1 MKDYSDHVCVIG
13 AGIIGNHISDELLS
27 RGHKVLV
34 VEAGGLDFESE
45 LLSYKDYHFATP
57 SMLPANVHRVGGG
70 GNYWI
75 GRVGEFLSKD
85 FVPLRGIRNYGWLFD
100 KHELLPFYRAVYLKL
115 IDDDLL
121 DTEFVTKFFKGFLD
135 VPVGL
140 GVRPIRYTE
149 PHRLRDLFI
158 ASLENLNLTLLENT
172 LVTEILRRNNGQELF
187 ISTKKEDGNEEEFKV
202 AQVVIAGGALQSA
215 KLFLDSP
222 QIQNLENTFS
232 AGSFLMEHLDGFIGT
247 IDVSNSNKSFIR
259 DISLDSDR
267 KIKTKTDLD
276 CGLSITLGSLWCEDK
291 DSINVGFEIV
301 SQVVNY
307 RFAPEKVVKKFQ
319 TKILLY
325 KVLYLLERIIRKLI
339 GIFQKAVKEK
349 IFGVSTYSIWL
360 KSEELPYR
368 ESQVICDIESKKL
381 IYRHEISEQTS
392 VAVRTALK
400 KFQSLAA
407 SENLGVVKYY
417 DDVIS
422 ASKKLELR
430 PNWHPMGT
438 LRMGE
443 PGASVVDINLK
454 VHGVDNVY
462 VLSSAVFPTG
472 SNQNPVFTTLALGTR
487 LADHLSRNS

>member
-1 MKDYSDHVCVIG
+1 MIG

-34 VEAGGLDFESE
+34 VEAGGLDFESD
-45 LLSYKDYHFATP
+45 LLGYKDYHFATA
-57 SMLPANVHRVGGG
+57 SMLPTNVHRVGGG

-75 GRVGEFLSKD
+75 GRIGEFLSKD
-85 FVPLRGIRNYGWLFD
+85 FVPLRGIRKESWLFD
-100 KHELLPFYRAVYLKL
+100 KHELLPYYRAVYLKL

-121 DTEFVTKFFKGFLD
+121 DNEFVTKFFTGFLD
-135 VPVGL
+135 VPLGL

-149 PHRLRDLFI
+149 PHRLRDIFI
-158 ASLENLNLTLLENT
+158 ASLENFNLTLLENT
-172 LVTEILRRNNGQELF
+172 LATEILRRNNGQEIY
-187 ISTKKEDGNEEEFKV
+187 ISIRKEDGSEEELRV

-222 QIQNLENTFS
+222 QIQNCENTYS
-232 AGSFLMEHLDGFIGT
+232 SGSFLMEHLDGFIGS
-247 IDVSNSNKSFIR
+247 IDVSSSNKSFIK
-259 DISLDSDR
+259 DISLDSHR
-267 KIKTKTDLD
+267 KLKSKIELD
-276 CGLSITLGSLWCEDK
+276 CGLSITLGSLWCEDE

-301 SQVVNY
+301 NQVVYY
-307 RFAPEKVVKKFQ
+307 RFAPEKVLEKPLSRVMLY
-319 TKILLY
+319 KILY
-325 KVLYLLERIIRKLI
+325 FFERIFRKLV
-339 GIFQKAVKEK
+339 GALQKAAKEK
-349 IFGVSTYSIWL
+349 IFGICTYSIWL

-368 ESQVICDIESKKL
+368 DSRVISDTELKKL
-381 IYRHEISEQTS
+381 IYSHLISDETS
-392 VAVRTALK
+392 AAVRAALI

-417 DDVIS
+417 DNVMN

-443 PGASVVDINLK
+443 PGKSVVDSNLML
-454 VHGVDNVY
+454 HGIEGVY

-472 SNQNPVFTTLALGTR
+472 SNQNPVFTTLALGSR
-487 LADHLSRNS
+487 LADHITRKSRFF

>member
-1 MKDYSDHVCVIG
+1 MEDYSDHICVIG

-75 GRVGEFLSKD
+75 GRIGEFLSKD
-85 FVPLRGIRNYGWLFD
+85 FLPLRGIRNYGWLFD
-100 KHELLPFYRAVYLKL
+100 KNELLPFYRAVYSKL
-115 IDDDLL
+115 IDNDLL
-121 DTEFVTKFFKGFLD
+121 DTEFVTKFFTGSLD
-135 VPVGL
+135 VPLGL

-149 PHRLRDLFI
+149 PHRLRDIFI

-172 LVTEILRRNNGQELF
+172 LVTEILRRNNGQEIC
-187 ISTKKEDGNEEEFKV
+187 ISTKKEDGSQEEFKV
-202 AQVVIAGGALQSA
+202 SQVVIAGGALQSA

-267 KIKTKTDLD
+267 KIKSKTQLD
-276 CGLSITLGSLWCEDK
+276 CGLSITLGSLSFEDE
-291 DSINVGFEIV
+291 DSINVSFDIV
-301 SQVVNY
+301 NQVVYY
-307 RFAPEKVVKKFQ
+307 RFAPEKAVEKSQ
-319 TKILLY
+319 TQIVLY
-325 KVLYLLERIIRKLI
+325 KSLYFFERIIRKFI
-339 GIFQKAVKEK
+339 GTFQRVVKEK
-349 IFGVSTYSIWL
+349 IFGISTFSVWL
-360 KSEELPYR
+360 KAEELPYR
-368 ESQVICDIESKKL
+368 ESRVISDTESKKL
-381 IYRHEISEQTS
+381 IYNHMVSDETS
-392 VAVRTALK
+392 AAVRAALR
-400 KFQSLAA
+400 KFQSLVA

-417 DDVIS
+417 EDVIN
-422 ASKKLELR
+422 ASKKFELR

-443 PGASVVDINLK
+443 PSKSVVDRNLM
-454 VHGVDNVY
+454 VHGVEGIY

-472 SNQNPVFTTLALGTR
+472 SNQNPVFTTLALGSR
-487 LADHLSRNS
+487 LADHITRKS

>member
-1 MKDYSDHVCVIG
+1 MKDYSDHICVIG
-13 AGIIGNHISDELLS
+13 AGIIGNHISGELLS

-34 VEAGGLDFESE
+34 VEAGGFDFESE
-45 LLSYKDYHFATP
+45 LLGYNDYHFATP

-75 GRVGEFLSKD
+75 GRIGEFLNKD
-85 FVPLRGIRNYGWLFD
+85 FVPLKGIRKNGWLFD

-115 IDDDLL
+115 IDNDLL
-121 DTEFVTKFFKGFLD
+121 DTEFVTKFFTGFLE
-135 VPVGL
+135 VPFGL

-149 PHRLRDLFI
+149 PNRLRDMFI
-158 ASLENLNLTLLENT
+158 ASLENSNLTLLKNT
-172 LVTEILRRNNGQELF
+172 LVTEILRRNNGMEIF
-187 ISTKKEDGNEEEFKV
+187 ISTKKEGGSQEEFKV
-202 AQVVIAGGALQSA
+202 AQVVIAGGTLQSA

-247 IDVSNSNKSFIR
+247 IDVSNSNRSFIR

-267 KIKTKTDLD
+267 KIKSKRELD
-276 CGLSITLGSLWCEDK
+276 CGLSITLGSLWSEDD
-291 DSINVGFEIV
+291 DSINVSFDIV
-301 SQVVNY
+301 NQVVY
-307 RFAPEKVVKKFQ
+307 YKFAPERFSKKSQ
-319 TKILLY
+319 TKISSY
-325 KVLYLLERIIRKLI
+325 KVLYFFERITRKLI
-339 GIFQKAVKEK
+339 GTFKSVLKEK

-368 ESQVICDIESKKL
+368 ESQVISDVESKKL
-381 IYRHEISEQTS
+381 IYSHMISDETS
-392 VAVRTALK
+392 AAVRAALI
-400 KFQSLAA
+400 KFQSLVA

-417 DDVIS
+417 DDVIN

-443 PGASVVDINLK
+443 PGNSVVDRNLML
-454 VHGVDNVY
+454 HGVEGVY

-472 SNQNPVFTTLALGTR
+472 SNQNPVFTTLALGSR
-487 LADHLSRNS
+487 LADHITRKS